1 MNNTPKIQRQKTAL
15 ITGAASGI
23 GYQLAYI
30 FGRNN
35 YNLVLV
41 DKNEEKL
48 NEIADEFPKKFSIFV
63 KILAKDL
70 SIPTSPTE
78 IFTELQQSSIKVD
91 VLVNNAGFGTYG
103 VFAETDLTTE
113 LKMLQVNIVSLTHL
127 TKLFLKDMVEQGY
140 GKILNVASVAA
151 FQPGPLMAVYFA
163 TKAYVLSF
171 SEAIANELE
180 GTGVSVTV
188 LCPGPTATEFQKTA
202 AMEDSKIASV
212 NRMMDTERVAKIGYR
227 SLMANKIV
235 VIPGLR
241 NKILTESVRFTPRNL
256 VTKVVKSMHELKNK
270 S

>member
-1 MNNTPKIQRQKTAL
+1 MNKSQRQKTAL
-15 ITGAASGI
+15 ITGASSGI

-30 FGRNN
+30 FARNR

-41 DKNEEKL
+41 DKKEEKL
-48 NEIADEFPKKFSIFV
+48 NEMADEFPQKFDIFV
-63 KILAKDL
+63 KIFAKDL
-70 SIPTSPTE
+70 SIPTSPEE
-78 IFTELQQSSIKVD
+78 IFRDLQKASIKVD

-113 LKMLQVNIVSLTHL
+113 LNMLQVNIVSLTHL

-180 GTGVSVTV
+180 GTGITVTA
-188 LCPGPTATEFQKTA
+188 LCPGPTATEFQQAA
-202 AMEDSKIASV
+202 AMKDSKISSV
-212 NRMMDTERVAKIGYR
+212 SRMMDTETVAKIGYR
-227 SLMANKIV
+227 SLMANKTV
-235 VIPGLR
+235 VVPGLR
-241 NKILTESVRFTPRNL
+241 NKILAESVRFTPRSL
-256 VTKVVKSMHELKNK
+256 VTKVVKSMHEIKKN
-270 S
+270 